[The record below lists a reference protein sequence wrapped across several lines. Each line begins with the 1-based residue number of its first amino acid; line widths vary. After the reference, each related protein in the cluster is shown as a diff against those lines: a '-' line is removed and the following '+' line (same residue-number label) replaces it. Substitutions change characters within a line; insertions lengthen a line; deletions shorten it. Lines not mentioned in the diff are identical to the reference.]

1 MLANYYN
8 YKMKNANYLIIIIT
22 IFIYFIQAPRAS
34 EARAS
39 SKKSGVSMRANVCAD
54 HVFPEPGEIS
64 GPHVSFRLAKFPIK
78 ASQISY

>member
-1 MLANYYN
+1 MRGKQYIVVIIKLITKSLNSGALHYLNE
-8 YKMKNANYLIIIIT
+8 MKG
-22 IFIYFIQAPRAS
+22 
-34 EARAS
+34 
-39 SKKSGVSMRANVCAD
+39 KKSGVGVRANVCAD